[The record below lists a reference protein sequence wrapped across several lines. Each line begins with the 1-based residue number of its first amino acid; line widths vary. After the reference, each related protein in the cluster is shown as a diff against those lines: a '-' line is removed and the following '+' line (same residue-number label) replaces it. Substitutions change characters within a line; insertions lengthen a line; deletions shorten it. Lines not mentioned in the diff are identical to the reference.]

1 MNLSIPTQI
10 TIVPSKLQNDHFL
23 GRLSVIVL
31 SIRKDIFMYL
41 VITIRCKRRVKN
53 CKFQFD
59 CSDSEMVS
67 NFIVQS
73 GA

>member
-1 MNLSIPTQI
+1 
-10 TIVPSKLQNDHFL
+10 
-23 GRLSVIVL
+23 VIVL

-59 CSDSEMVS
+59 SSDSEMVS

>member
-23 GRLSVIVL
+23 GGLSVIVL

-59 CSDSEMVS
+59 SSDSEMVS